1 MPSFYM
7 YMQQYSLL
15 KVLLWKDTA
24 EDFVEDTVD
33 TVWMSVSP
41 LQAVHGVHDCVEA
54 PVSPSN
60 LLLILPR
67 PLLPSSLRP
76 SLVTTSQHTPVD
88 GQTSD
93 TEDTQHITEDT
104 ETIET
109 TETGEKKGAF
119 MIMSEW

>member
-1 MPSFYM
+1 M
-7 YMQQYSLL
+7 YMQQYSLFSIL
-15 KVLLWKDTA
+15 KVLLRKDTA
-24 EDFVEDTVD
+24 EDFVEDTDD
-33 TVWMSVSP
+33 TVWMPVPP

-54 PVSPSN
+54 PPVFPSN

-76 SLVTTSQHTPVD
+76 SQVTTSQHTPVD

-109 TETGEKKGAF
+109 TEKGEKKVA
-119 MIMSEW
+119 S